1 MVLISLPRKQCNLH
15 QEHCYSPANPHRCGT
30 SPQTAPPRCCN
41 FKLVLWQG
49 GWSESRGST
58 GFLPHVL
65 VMPLNSG
72 GILRIFKDFM
82 ESSVDLFLGVT
93 LVKAYIFSSK
103 CHWCMRAIQLS
114 HYFLGLIRVQERER
128 LGSKVLISMFTSR
141 VRVLLVF
148 PFLGSGNVQMGHGSP
163 H

>member
-72 GILRIFKDFM
+72 GILRIFKDFNRHHSLHFLTSNPVDFWFHAPCNRWRARIVGW
-82 ESSVDLFLGVT
+82 ETLRKSPSINEDRPGAKAAKDRVPWEGEATPVDLDF
-93 LVKAYIFSSK
+93 
-103 CHWCMRAIQLS
+103 WD
-114 HYFLGLIRVQERER
+114 
-128 LGSKVLISMFTSR
+128 VLI
-141 VRVLLVF
+141 
-148 PFLGSGNVQMGHGSP
+148 HW
-163 H
+163 